1 MGRVVQTVLAGMILS
16 CCGCTETA
24 KPEPKPLPES
34 VHAYRMHLRVRVC
47 ATTEVRQ
54 ISCSARFVKPDPEVC
69 YPLRRVMP
77 QSDMRYVVLKTA
89 EGE

>member
-1 MGRVVQTVLAGMILS
+1 MGRVFQTVLAGLMLTCS
-16 CCGCTETA
+16 ACTEPA
-24 KPEPKPLPES
+24 EPDPKPLPES
-34 VHAYRMHLRVRVC
+34 VHAYRMQLRVRVC
-47 ATTEVRQ
+47 ATTEVRK

-77 QSDMRYVVLKTA
+77 QSDMRYVVLKPA